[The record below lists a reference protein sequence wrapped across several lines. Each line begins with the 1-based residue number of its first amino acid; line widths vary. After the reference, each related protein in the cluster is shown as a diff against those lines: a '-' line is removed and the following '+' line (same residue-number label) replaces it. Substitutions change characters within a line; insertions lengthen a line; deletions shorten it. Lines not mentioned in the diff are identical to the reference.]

1 MANLY
6 YRYNPE
12 TCQYERI
19 YPSTKKFLKRAAIY
33 FFLALITAI
42 PATYWYIQKYSSLQE
57 QYLMQENKMLL
68 ADWSELQ
75 EEIDKAYSSL
85 AEFSQKDDEYYRTL
99 LDLQPLSPSIREA
112 GVGGIERKLSEV
124 SDYKLVKESYER
136 LEKLKHQIQVELQSF
151 DELSLKADIQ
161 LSKRA
166 SRPAILPIH
175 NKDLVHLHTTFGNRF
190 HPLLRIWRDH
200 RGLDM
205 TAPKG
210 APVFA
215 TGNGVVSRADYSET
229 YGLVIYIDHGFG
241 YETRYAHLLKYE
253 LKLWQEVKR
262 GQLVG
267 YVGTT
272 GQSDAYHLHYE
283 VLHNGVQVNP
293 INFFQRD
300 LSHQEYQKI
309 VEHPKYKSSAAK

>member
-1 MANLY
+1 MRNLY
-6 YRYNPE
+6 YRYNPD
-12 TCQYERI
+12 TCQYEPI
-19 YPSTKKFLKRAAIY
+19 VPSGKKFLKRAVLY
-33 FFLALITAI
+33 LSLALIAALPT
-42 PATYWYIQKYSSLQE
+42 TWWYIQNYSSIQE
-57 QYLMQENKMLL
+57 QYLMQEKKILL
-68 ADWSELQ
+68 ADWEKLQ
-75 EEIDKAYSSL
+75 HEIDGAQASL
-85 AEFSQKDDEYYRTL
+85 SEFSKKDDEYYRTL
-99 LDLQPLSPSIREA
+99 LNLQPLAPSIREA
-112 GVGGIERKLSEV
+112 GVGGIDRKLEEV
-124 SDYKLVKESYER
+124 KDYALVKESYER
-136 LEKLKHQIQVELQSF
+136 LEKLKHQVQVELQSY
-151 DELSLKADIQ
+151 DELNLKADIQ
-161 LSKRA
+161 LSQRA

-175 NKDLVHLHTTFGNRF
+175 RRELVHLHTTFGNRF

-205 TAPKG
+205 TAAKG
-210 APVFA
+210 TPVFA
-215 TGNGVVSRADYSET
+215 TGNGVVTRADYSET
-229 YGLVIYIDHGFG
+229 YGLVIYLDHGFG

-253 LKLWQEVKR
+253 LKLGQEVKR

-309 VEHPKYKSSAAK
+309 VEHPKYKAK

>member
-6 YRYNPE
+6 YRYNPQ

-19 YPSTKKFLKRAAIY
+19 YPSGKKFIRRAGIY
-33 FFLALITAI
+33 LLLALISALPI
-42 PATYWYIQKYSSLQE
+42 TYWYLQKFSSLEE
-57 QYLMQENKMLL
+57 QYLQQQNQVLAEN
-68 ADWSELQ
+68 WNEL
-75 EEIDKAYSSL
+75 ETEIDEAYSRL
-85 AEFSQKDDEYYRTL
+85 GYFAQKDDNYYRTL
-99 LDLQPLSPSIREA
+99 LDLQPLSASIREA
-112 GVGGIERKLSEV
+112 GVGGIDRKLEAV
-124 SDYKLVKESYER
+124 NDFPKVRDGYER
-136 LEKLKHQIQVELQSF
+136 LEKLKHQIQVEMQSF
-151 DELSLKADIQ
+151 EELSLKADIQ

-166 SRPAILPIH
+166 TRPAILPLH
-175 NKDLVHLHTTFGNRF
+175 NKDMIRLHTTFGNRF

-215 TGNGVVSRADYSET
+215 TGDGIVSRADYSET
-229 YGLVIYIDHGFG
+229 YGLVIYINHGYG

-253 LKLWQEVKR
+253 LKLGQEVKR

-283 VLHNGVQVNP
+283 VLHNGTQVNP
-293 INFFQRD
+293 IYFFQRD
-300 LSHQEYQKI
+300 LDHKEYQKL
-309 VEHPKYKSSAAK
+309 VEHPRYQAPVE

>member
-19 YPSTKKFLKRAAIY
+19 LPGGKKLLKQIAVYFLLSTLV
-33 FFLALITAI
+33 AI
-42 PATYWYIQKYSSLQE
+42 PATGWYIHQYSSLQE
-57 QYLMQENKMLL
+57 QYLMQENNTLL
-68 ADWSELQ
+68 AEWTTLQ
-75 EEIDKAYSSL
+75 DEIDDAYSSL
-85 AEFSQKDDEYYRTL
+85 SEFNRKDDQYYRTL
-99 LDLQPLSPSIREA
+99 LDLSPLSPSIREA
-112 GVGGIERKLSEV
+112 GVGGIERKLNDV
-124 SDYKLVKESYER
+124 ADHALVKESYER
-136 LEKLKHQIQVELQSF
+136 LEKLKHQVQVELQSF
-151 DELSLKADIQ
+151 DELNLKADIQ

-175 NKDLVHLHTTFGNRF
+175 RKDLVHLHTTFGNRF

-253 LKLWQEVKR
+253 LKQGQEVKR

-309 VEHPKYKSSAAK
+309 VQHPKYKPSGN